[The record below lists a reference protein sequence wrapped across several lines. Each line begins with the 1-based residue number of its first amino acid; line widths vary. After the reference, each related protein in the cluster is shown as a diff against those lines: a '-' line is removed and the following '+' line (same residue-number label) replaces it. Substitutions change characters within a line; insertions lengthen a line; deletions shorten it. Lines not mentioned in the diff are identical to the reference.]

1 MIRPQPAGN
10 IRQLRSQRL
19 KRFFSQLAILLF
31 FQLCFALLLWII
43 GFFWFF
49 ASILNEDIDEQTST
63 DAIVV
68 LTGGTKRL
76 QAGLELLADNKG
88 RKLLISGVNR
98 GVDIEEI
105 LRTYQVPARLT
116 CCIEPG
122 YSASDTTGN
131 ADETANWM
139 NWEGFSS
146 MRLVTSNY
154 HMPRSL
160 LEFKAVMPNVT
171 IIPHPVVPDAMHAK
185 GLSARWM
192 TIRLVAR
199 EYTKYLL
206 ARLRLWIVP

>member
-1 MIRPQPAGN
+1 MIRPRLSGN
-10 IRQLRSQRL
+10 IRQVRSSRL
-19 KRFFSQLAILLF
+19 GRFFVQLAVLLLVQF
-31 FQLCFALLLWII
+31 CFALFLWMI
-43 GFFWFF
+43 GFIWFS
-49 ASILNEDIDEQTST
+49 ATILDESIDDRTNT

-76 QAGLELLADNKG
+76 QTGLELLADNKG

-105 LRTYQVPARLT
+105 LRTYRVPARLT

-122 YSASDTTGN
+122 YSANDTTGN
-131 ADETANWM
+131 AAEAANWM

-160 LEFKAVMPNVT
+160 LEFRAAMPNIT
-171 IIPHPVVPDAMHAK
+171 IVPYPVVPDTMRDE
-185 GLSARWM
+185 GLPARW
-192 TIRLVAR
+192 TTVRLIAR